1 MPHIAGVYKYGD
13 IIIIII
19 ATTIF
24 IDINTSI
31 GWLVIAY
38 TIYYTSDCIDNDKNT
53 NELHYITYTTKQNKT
68 QIHG

>member
-31 GWLVIAY
+31 G
-38 TIYYTSDCIDNDKNT
+38 
-53 NELHYITYTTKQNKT
+53 
-68 QIHG
+68 